1 MEELTLLTYP
11 GPNDLK
17 VRIMLAEV
25 AAQYVVKQIDIKKGE
40 QFHPGFLALS
50 PNNKI
55 PVLLDTSE
63 GSVTIF
69 ETGAILTY
77 LAEKY
82 GCLLPGDQ
90 PRRAQTFAW
99 LHFGTGG
106 LGSTLPQLHH
116 YLDTPQSPRVAV
128 DRFAQ
133 EAIRLFSV
141 LEHHLASNEY
151 LAGEYTIADIPSYVS
166 TSGWLRRVKALSDGK
181 LQETPHINRW
191 LGLIAGRVAVSS
203 AANAARGSGE

>member
-1 MEELTLLTYP
+1 MKDLTLLTYP

-17 VRIMLAEV
+17 VRIMLAEAGARYDV
-25 AAQYVVKQIDIKKGE
+25 RRIDIKKNE

-55 PVLLDTSE
+55 PVLLDE
-63 GSVTIF
+63 GDGSVAVF

-82 GCLLPGDQ
+82 GCLLPVAQ
-90 PRRAQTFAW
+90 PRRALAFSW

-116 YLDTPQSPRVAV
+116 YLDTPQSPPAAI
-128 DRFAQ
+128 DRFTQ
-133 EAIRLFSV
+133 EAVRLFGV
-141 LEHHLASNEY
+141 LERHLASNEY

-166 TSGWLRRVKALSDGK
+166 TSGWLKRVKEISGGK
-181 LQETPHINRW
+181 LRETPHIDRW
-191 LGLIAGRVAVSS
+191 LAGIAGRAAVLE
-203 AANAARGSGE
+203 ARGAA